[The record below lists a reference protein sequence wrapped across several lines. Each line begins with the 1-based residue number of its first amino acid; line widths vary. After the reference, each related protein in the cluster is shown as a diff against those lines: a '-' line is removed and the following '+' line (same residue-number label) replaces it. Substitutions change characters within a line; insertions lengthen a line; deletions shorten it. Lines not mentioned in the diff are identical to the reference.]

1 MKKITGGLIIIALIS
16 LFPLIS
22 CNSVLEKNNL
32 GVFGGDNVWTS
43 ETMTAA
49 YLNNIYASLMPGWP
63 YDVSDSDS
71 DEATDGNP
79 GMNNFLQG
87 TATLD
92 YWNNWG
98 YGTIDRI
105 NLFLSKIDAT
115 PYSQEKIKQFKGQAL
130 FWRAWVYF
138 GMVNG
143 YGGVPLILNVQD
155 YKNPDAL
162 FVKRNKT
169 SECFTQIVKDLD
181 EAASLLPDAF
191 SGSNYGR
198 IDKGIALA
206 FKGRVLLFYAS
217 PLFNPSNDP
226 ARWQAA
232 YSATKA
238 AKDFLENNGKGLY
251 SSFKDIWNAE
261 RNKEVIM
268 LNQFYKPD
276 HYADQAPIRPMFI
289 TKDAWGRNEAT
300 LFLVNS
306 FPMKDGS
313 SFDPARPLAYDTL
326 FKYRDD
332 RFYATV
338 AFNGGT
344 YNTPDFKSGEKIW
357 TGYTSNGTALEI
369 SIHANPGAPG
379 RSGFWQ
385 VKGLDPSLDKTNVHY
400 GTVDWIEIRFAEVL
414 MNYGEAANETGK
426 TSEAL
431 QVLYAIRQRAGILP
445 GNAGKYGITA
455 SSVSDIREAYIKERF
470 VEFTF
475 EGKRW
480 NDLRRWRRFDI
491 LNNQHTRKA
500 VVMWLKPGAQA
511 PTISDNIYD
520 PAVWSRFTPK
530 IIENIE
536 GTYTFNLPDKYYF
549 YGIPKTHLDK
559 NANLEQN
566 KEWGGSFDPLQ

>member
-1 MKKITGGLIIIALIS
+1 MKKILGVLIITGLIP
-16 LFPLIS
+16 FFFLIS
-22 CNSVLEKNNL
+22 CTKVLDKNNL

-43 ETMTAA
+43 ETMTSA

-63 YDVSDSDS
+63 YNGSAS
-71 DEATDGNP
+71 DEATDGDP
-79 GMNNFLQG
+79 GMNSFLRG
-87 TATLD
+87 VATID
-92 YWNNWG
+92 SWNNWQ
-98 YGTIDRI
+98 YTVIDRL
-105 NLFLSKIDAT
+105 NLFLSKIDGT
-115 PYSQEKIKQFKGQAL
+115 PYSPEKINQYKGEAL

-138 GMVNG
+138 SMVNG
-143 YGGVPLILNVQD
+143 YGGVPLILDVQD
-155 YKNPDAL
+155 YKKPDSL

-181 EAASLLPDAF
+181 DAASMLPDTYTGTDF
-191 SGSNYGR
+191 GR
-198 IDKGIALA
+198 IDKGTALA

-238 AKDFLENNGKGLY
+238 AKDFLESNGKGLY
-251 SSFKDIWNAE
+251 SSFKDIWYVE

-268 LNQFYKPD
+268 VNQFYKPD
-276 HYADQAPIRPMFI
+276 HYTDQATIRPMFI
-289 TKDAWGRNEAT
+289 TKDAWGANEAV

-313 SFDPARPLAYDTL
+313 AFDPARSLAYDTL

-332 RFYATV
+332 RFYATIT
-338 AFNGGT
+338 FNGGV
-344 YNTPDFKSGEKIW
+344 YNTPDFKPGEKIW
-357 TGYTSNGTALEI
+357 TGYTSDGTSLLI
-369 SIHANPGAPG
+369 VIHFEVGVPG

-400 GTVDWIEIRFAEVL
+400 GTVDWVEIRFAEVL
-414 MNYGEAANETGK
+414 MNYGEAANETNK

-445 GNAGKYGITA
+445 GNEANYGVTA
-455 SSVSDIREAYIKERF
+455 STVSDIREAYIKERF
-470 VEFTF
+470 VEFAF

-480 NDLRRWRRFDI
+480 NDLRRLRRFDI
-491 LNNQHTRKA
+491 LNNQQTRKA
-500 VVMWLKPGAQA
+500 IVMWLKPGAQVPA
-511 PTISDNIYD
+511 ISDNIYD

-530 IIENIE
+530 IINNIE
-536 GTYTFNLPDKYYF
+536 GTYTFNVLDKYYF

-566 KEWGGSFDPLQ
+566 KDWGGTFDPLQ